1 MKNLLILLS
10 VLFLLGSCNNK
21 PETAE
26 NDTEATVEITLE
38 ELYANPY
45 QYLDKEVSIA
55 GLVTHVCKH
64 GGQKLFI
71 AGNDENSSIRIEVGK
86 DITEF
91 DTNMEGTEAE
101 FKGIVKMMEQELKK
115 GGEAEDHEH
124 HAEEGGEEECAF
136 EDNAKNY
143 FIIASTFK
151 SL

>member
-1 MKNLLILLS
+1 MKNLVILLS
-10 VLFLLGSCNNK
+10 IIFLLGSCKNQSDTS
-21 PETAE
+21 ESG
-26 NDTEATVEITLE
+26 TEAAITLTLE
-38 ELYANPY
+38 EFFNNPHEY
-45 QYLDKEVSIA
+45 MNKEITIT

-71 AGNDENSSIRIEVGK
+71 AGREDNSSVRIEVGK

-101 FKGIVKMMEQELKK
+101 FTGIVMIMDQEFEENVK
-115 GGEAEDHEH
+115 AEEKEH
-124 HAEEGGEEECAF
+124 HPETEGEDDCAF

-143 FIIASTFK
+143 YIVASTFK